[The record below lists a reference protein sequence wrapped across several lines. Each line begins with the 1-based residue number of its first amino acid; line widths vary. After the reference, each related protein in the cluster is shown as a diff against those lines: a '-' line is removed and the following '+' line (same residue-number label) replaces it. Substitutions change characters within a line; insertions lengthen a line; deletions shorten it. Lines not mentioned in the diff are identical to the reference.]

1 MSTEVRLTAFSHGAG
16 CACKLGPGDLGTVM
30 GMLGPA
36 TMPEEVLVSADTG
49 DDAAAWRLPD
59 GRALIATVDVF
70 TPIVDDAYDWGRI
83 AATNAFSDVYAMG
96 GTPVMALNVAGWPV
110 DDLPLELLARVLQ
123 GGQDV
128 AADAGAV
135 VVGGHTI
142 TSTEPIYG
150 MVALGFADVDRLM
163 RNSTAAPG
171 ERLFLTKPIGT
182 GLIATAI
189 KRGSATPE
197 QAEAAVRTMTTLN
210 AAAAGAMVEAGAA
223 AATDVTGFGLLGH
236 LRKMLEASGV
246 AARVEATLVPLLPGA
261 LDLARQGVV
270 SGGTRRNHSWLEPT
284 TDWGALTQPEQM
296 VLADAQTSGGMLI
309 ATRHA
314 DALRTALDARGVG
327 FAEIGEVVA
336 GEPGRISVDGRLP
349 DNQG

>member
-1 MSTEVRLTAFSHGAG
+1 MQADVRLTAFSHGAG

-30 GMLGPA
+30 GMLGPVR
-36 TMPEEVLVSADTG
+36 MPDEVLVSAETG
-49 DDAAAWRLPD
+49 DDAAAWRIGD

-110 DDLPLELLARVLQ
+110 DDLPLDLLARVLQ
-123 GGQDV
+123 GGQEV

-142 TSTEPIYG
+142 TATEPIYG
-150 MVALGFADVDRLM
+150 MVALGFADADRLV

-189 KRGSATPE
+189 KRGSATAE

-223 AATDVTGFGLLGH
+223 AGTDVTGFGLLGH
-236 LRKMLEASGV
+236 LRARRRRRASRRSRACSLSMIAAV
-246 AARVEATLVPLLPGA
+246 ADDADAARRSPCAAIGATKPA
-261 LDLARQGVV
+261 AGV
-270 SGGTRRNHSWLEPT
+270 
-284 TDWGALTQPEQM
+284 
-296 VLADAQTSGGMLI
+296 I
-309 ATRHA
+309 ATRPA
-314 DALRTALDARGVG
+314 TAPGARARGPSPCPC
-327 FAEIGEVVA
+327 ASHSIERSSR
-336 GEPGRISVDGRLP
+336 PRPRRP
-349 DNQG
+349 RCWC

>member
-59 GRALIATVDVF
+59 RRALIATVDVF

-128 AADAGAV
+128 AADAGAA

-284 TDWGALTQPEQM
+284 TDWGSLTQPEQM

-314 DALRTALDARGVG
+314 DALRTALEARGAG

-336 GEPGRISVDGRLP
+336 GESGRITVDGRLP